1 MRLRLPRSLHYP
13 ITITD
18 LLKQPGDDVERL
30 EPLFSYF
37 YKTTVTEGDP
47 LGEHQEVERTFPAR
61 YESPVEGNL
70 TAWKIKKGAV
80 ITSHEYV
87 WHQRG

>member
-18 LLKQPGDDVERL
+18 LLKQPGTDVDRL

-47 LGEHQEVERTFPAR
+47 LGEHEEVEKTFPSR
-61 YESPVEGNL
+61 YESPVEGKL
-70 TAWKIKKGAV
+70 IAWKIKKGAV
-80 ITSHEYV
+80 ITAPE
-87 WHQRG
+87 